1 VDLANRGAAGSQDT
15 LKEALAPLGVPIHL
29 YAWGPRRLGIISRGI
44 LFRIQRVVNYQV
56 GLQFKKTEAVL
67 FTNEPGDIGLVRG
80 DADQLFTLAEHTRFG
95 ALGAPSD

>member
-1 VDLANRGAAGSQDT
+1 M
-15 LKEALAPLGVPIHL
+15 
-29 YAWGPRRLGIISRGI
+29 GIISRGI

-80 DADQLFTLAEHTRFG
+80 RGDADQLFTLAEHTRFG
-95 ALGAPSD
+95 ELGAPSD